1 MRIDCDHCAARGR
14 HCGDCVVT
22 VILGAPP
29 VEAGLDE
36 ADRRALRV
44 LAEAG
49 LWSPDNPP
57 TVVIEPHISDVMPIA
72 Q

>member
-1 MRIDCDHCAARGR
+1 MRIDCGHCAARGR

-22 VILGAPP
+22 VILGTPP
-29 VEAGLDE
+29 VETGLDE

-49 LWSPDNPP
+49 LWSPSNPP
-57 TVVIEPHISDVMPIA
+57 TVLIEPHPSEAMRLA